1 MQGAAGVLCA
11 VMAVMMKFRRGAVVV
26 VLPALAVLVGAVLT
40 GCTDDSDDGTGQTTV
55 TVTGTASPASF
66 VSSASSAGQPEP
78 TTGEDAAA
86 PALPEPVQSPG
97 EIVGSSDVSVGAS
110 TGVVTGGPRLGDACI
125 GANIGV
131 RATASDGAGI
141 ICDNYSWQVDV
152 GQSPTD
158 PWVDGQI
165 AWSECVAEKTVEEC
179 RAEFNG

>member
-1 MQGAAGVLCA
+1 
-11 VMAVMMKFRRGAVVV
+11 MAVMMKIRRGAVVV
-26 VLPALAVLVGAVLT
+26 ALPTLAALVGAVLT

-66 VSSASSAGQPEP
+66 TSSAGQPEP
-78 TTGEDAAA
+78 TTGEDAVA

-97 EIVGSSDVSVGAS
+97 EIVGSSDVSTGASTGAS
-110 TGVVTGGPRLGDACI
+110 TGVVTGGPQLGDACI

-165 AWSECVAEKTVEEC
+165 AWSECIAEKTVEEC
-179 RAEFNG
+179 RAELNG